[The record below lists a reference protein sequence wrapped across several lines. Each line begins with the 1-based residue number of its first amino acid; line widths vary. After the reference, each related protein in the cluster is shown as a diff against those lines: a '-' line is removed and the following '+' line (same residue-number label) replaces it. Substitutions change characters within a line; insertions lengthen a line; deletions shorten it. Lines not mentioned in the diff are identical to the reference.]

1 MKNAA
6 NAQNSVMFF
15 NPSTGDIR
23 MDFETF
29 VKRLSEDA
37 CNELR
42 NEGIDIT
49 AEEHRTISKPG
60 TQYEGVGFTLGSDDS
75 VKMGPCLNMSEI
87 YEEYSSGRDYDDLF
101 AAVVEV
107 LKSSLTPPNCFNVEE
122 LRDYNKVKEH
132 LYLQVVSSKDPSLK
146 EFAHKNLFHDI
157 EVIYRIM
164 IEEDENINTSAIVSN
179 RSLEDWGISLEQL
192 HEDALSA
199 TMKNYGLCFGSIFET
214 LKKMGAVPPF
224 MDESDFES
232 QMPIVVASNEKG
244 CLGAAVLSYPDF
256 FEKAEEVMGGSFW
269 ILPSSIHEVLMVPD
283 TGDDGMAEMLL
294 EMVTMVNAS
303 GAVAPQDVLTD
314 NAYYFDSERKT
325 LVTAES
331 YAAEHD
337 DSNEDEQL
345 Y

>member
-1 MKNAA
+1 MNYNLKKVKIFVTVPKENLDDVRTAMCNAGAGVIGNYTFCSTSTKSVGTFIPNDNANPYIGEQNKLEFVEEEKLEVICDVENVKNVI
-6 NAQNSVMFF
+6 Q
-15 NPSTGDIR
+15 
-23 MDFETF
+23 
-29 VKRLSEDA
+29 
-37 CNELR
+37 ELR
-42 NEGIDIT
+42 KKHPYEEPAIDI
-49 AEEHRTISKPG
+49 
-60 TQYEGVGFTLGSDDS
+60 
-75 VKMGPCLNMSEI
+75 
-87 YEEYSSGRDYDDLF
+87 
-101 AAVVEV
+101 
-107 LKSSLTPPNCFNVEE
+107 
-122 LRDYNKVKEH
+122 
-132 LYLQVVSSKDPSLK
+132 
-146 EFAHKNLFHDI
+146 
-157 EVIYRIM
+157 
-164 IEEDENINTSAIVSN
+164 
-179 RSLEDWGISLEQL
+179 
-192 HEDALSA
+192 
-199 TMKNYGLCFGSIFET
+199 
-214 LKKMGAVPPF
+214 VPL

-269 ILPSSIHEVLMVPD
+269 LLPSSIHEVLMVPD